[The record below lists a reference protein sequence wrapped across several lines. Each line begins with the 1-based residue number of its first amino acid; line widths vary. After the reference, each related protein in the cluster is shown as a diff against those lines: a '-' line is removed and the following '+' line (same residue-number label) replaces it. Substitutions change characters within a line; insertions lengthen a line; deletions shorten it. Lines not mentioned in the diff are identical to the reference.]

1 MPELPEVETVKRG
14 LATALEGRVLA
25 RVLCRTAKLRRPVPP
40 DFAARLSGRRLLR
53 LRRRAKYIIAE
64 FDDGTAMLL
73 HLGMSGRMTIS
84 AAAPAQ
90 FDKHDH
96 LIFMAEGGPV
106 VCFNDARRPQ
116 RLSTPI
122 PCSPLSGRNRWAIIS
137 TARFWPLVCAAAG
150 RPSNRFFWTSVW
162 SPALVIFT
170 LPRRCS
176 GPVSRR
182 GARAGRSPVGA
193 PLAWPWPFAR
203 SSRRRFAPVAPRSAP
218 MFSRMANW
226 AIFSMPS
233 RSMGGPARLV
243 LTRAVAGR
251 SSAWCKPGAR
261 LFSVPIVSARLALH
275 RAIQSAQSSE

>member
-106 VCFNDARRPQ
+106 VCFNDARRFGVVDLATTATIDAHPLLAGLGPEPLGNHFNGPVLAAGLRGRGTAIKPLLLDQ
-116 RLSTPI
+116 RLVAGIGNIYASEALFRAGI
-122 PCSPLSGRNRWAIIS
+122 SPRRKGGSVTGGRADRLAVAI
-137 TARFWPLVCAAAG
+137 REVLEAAIRAGGASLRDHVQPNGELGYFQHAFQVYGRTGEACVNAGCG
-150 RPSNRFFWTSVW
+150 RP
-162 SPALVIFT
+162 IQ
-170 LPRRCS
+170 
-176 GPVSRR
+176 
-182 GARAGRSPVGA
+182 
-193 PLAWPWPFAR
+193 
-203 SSRRRFAPVAPRSAP
+203 
-218 MFSRMANW
+218 
-226 AIFSMPS
+226 
-233 RSMGGPARLV
+233 RLV
-243 LTRAVAGR
+243 QTGR
-251 SSAWCKPGAR
+251 TTFFCSNCQR
-261 LFSVPIVSARLALH
+261 
-275 RAIQSAQSSE
+275 